1 MTKPYTKGGADA
13 MLKVRVKTLT
23 GIEAPEFKDLTKEE
37 LEMLH
42 QIRQILALDMLEYRN
57 ADIERILGLKKD
69 RLYGLRGNYP
79 VLWVMAENDFLR
91 RMRLHLDAVNDSI
104 AELVSDGEIEML
116 WRLRH
121 VAQGGKRK
129 IKVPGHPSI
138 KLTPI
143 PGEISSTMIVSAAQA
158 FLKHAEILNQR
169 IMMMMGVE
177 EAKDKGLKVL
187 DDDFARHVK
196 AAQEFEGE
204 RKVVKKY
211 KDRKAR
217 ESAKSYANTQE
228 DKSSKDLLPIQ

>member
-1 MTKPYTKGGADA
+1 MANERRDGADKA
-13 MLKVRVKTLT
+13 MKDKVRSLT

-42 QIRQILALDMLEYRN
+42 QMRQILALDMLEYRN

-69 RLYGLRGNYP
+69 QLYGLRGNYP
-79 VLWVMAENDFLR
+79 VLWGMAENDFLR

-121 VAQGGKRK
+121 VAQGGKRS
-129 IKVPGHPSI
+129 IRVPGHPSI
-138 KLTPI
+138 KLTTI
-143 PGEISSTMIVSAAQA
+143 PGEMSPTLIVSAAQA
-158 FLKHAEILNQR
+158 FLKHSEILNQR
-169 IMMMMGVE
+169 FMTMMGVE

-196 AAQEFEGE
+196 AAQESEGE

-217 ESAKSYANTQE
+217 ESAKSYANATA
-228 DKSSKDLLPIQ
+228 DKSDKDLLPIQ